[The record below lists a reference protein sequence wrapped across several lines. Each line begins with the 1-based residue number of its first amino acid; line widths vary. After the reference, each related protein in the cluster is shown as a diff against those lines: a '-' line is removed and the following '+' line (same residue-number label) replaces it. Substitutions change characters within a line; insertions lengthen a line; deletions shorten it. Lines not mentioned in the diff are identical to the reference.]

1 MERGASP
8 HAGRGGRGARSTDPA
23 EIVEDGGGDFRY
35 VTLAVFRGD
44 GRRRA
49 EYALPAAAP
58 VKVAA

>member
-1 MERGASP
+1 MRFRTEAVKYS
-8 HAGRGGRGARSTDPA
+8 RGARSTDPP

-44 GRRRA
+44 GRRHA

-58 VKVAA
+58 ARAAA